1 MKSNSFGMSRKNIKV
16 INLAFL
22 RHEFHVF
29 YPQVGLDFS
38 RHDGDCH
45 ASSDLY
51 TKLLSFNLK
60 EVFEKYPLLTHDF
73 NDETYFRSRNCSR
86 FFIPSTQTKI
96 ENLTEKF

>member
-1 MKSNSFGMSRKNIKV
+1 MKSNSFGMSSKNIKV
-16 INLAFL
+16 IKLAFL

-60 EVFEKYPLLTHDF
+60 EVFEKYPLLTHDLRRHLF
-73 NDETYFRSRNCSR
+73 QLKELQSIFHSKHSNKNRESN
-86 FFIPSTQTKI
+86 
-96 ENLTEKF
+96 